1 MISPAYRIC
10 TSRSDRTDITTIIIR
25 VRSSIWPCRRR
36 HVQAI
41 FTAVAGRAAP
51 MTNAQSCTGRGLHGA
66 LRYRSAGELLPPLS
80 ILAEM
85 ICGLFLLHFPWSR
98 LHRTLSGVLLYGART
113 FLTAYSAARVNV
125 KYSFDFH
132 PDFKLS
138 DHFFTFYLFPDY

>member
-1 MISPAYRIC
+1 
-10 TSRSDRTDITTIIIR
+10 
-25 VRSSIWPCRRR
+25 
-36 HVQAI
+36 
-41 FTAVAGRAAP
+41 

-113 FLTAYSAARVNV
+113 FLTAYSAARPYDQLGSYYLLYNETVKFVNRNAATV
-125 KYSFDFH
+125 AKVFWWQILAY
-132 PDFKLS
+132 LS
-138 DHFFTFYLFPDY
+138 MTY